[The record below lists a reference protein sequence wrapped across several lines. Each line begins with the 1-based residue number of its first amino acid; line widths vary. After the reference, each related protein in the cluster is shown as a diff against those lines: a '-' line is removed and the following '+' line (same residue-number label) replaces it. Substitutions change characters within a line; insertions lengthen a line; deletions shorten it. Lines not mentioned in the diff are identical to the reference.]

1 MACTWSLRS
10 PRWHAPKSGT
20 RSILV
25 LLMGGNAAND
35 VVDGNVAYKAEDV
48 GGNGGMTCG
57 AKVSRGGVE
66 YASGMKV

>member
-1 MACTWSLRS
+1 
-10 PRWHAPKSGT
+10 
-20 RSILV
+20 
-25 LLMGGNAAND
+25 MGGNAAND
-35 VVDGNVAYKAEDV
+35 VVDGNVAYKVEDV